1 MALNRY
7 DTVTRT
13 PSGELVINTVMA
25 ANSANLTLPV
35 DPDTGEVLQGDNLR
49 HYITVNNWDKLAPKN
64 KVEGYIPFTA
74 SPILSYDIESGVVPR
89 WFSAAADKLSDDV
102 DVCPTNTTS
111 SNTWSFSNNSVF
123 VVSMLSPQ
131 ANGFTF
137 YTGASDVANSLPHPT
152 DTDLVQSKS
161 IYTCT
166 VGSWC
171 ITPSIA
177 SSDEPYIMMNPNGT
191 SSKLTQYQNNILPW
205 RYKKRHKFTST
216 GESNDWICIM
226 AKDNTFWNSQLVHAT
241 TGQVI
246 TNSESSNTQYMFV
259 LTGSVSSNSGKV
271 YNQYQFVSAKT
282 VTAQENT
289 SLIIIWK

>member
-1 MALNRY
+1 M
-7 DTVTRT
+7 

-64 KVEGYIPFTA
+64 KVEGYVPLTVHPSI
-74 SPILSYDIESGVVPR
+74 SYGIESGGTPPV
-89 WFSAAADKLSDDV
+89 WFSNAVDKLSDIM

-131 ANGFTF
+131 ANGYTF
-137 YTGASDVANSLPHPT
+137 YTGLPDVANSLPHPT
-152 DTDLVQSKS
+152 DTDYVQCKS

-171 ITPSIA
+171 ITPSVG
-177 SSDEPYIMMNPNGT
+177 SSNESFIMLNPNGT
-191 SSKLTQYQNNILPW
+191 SSKLTQYQNNIVPW
-205 RYKKRHKFTST
+205 RYKKRHKFTAT

-226 AKDNTFWNSQLVHAT
+226 AKDNTFWNSQLIHAT
-241 TGQVI
+241 PGQVI